1 MCATPKTILRSE
13 IDDGMRQVMGEQAS
27 VCRPAKGEPTTTRTG
42 AHPLVVYQPRGTTRA
57 ERTKNEQKRRRA
69 SVAGTLGSKR
79 TKIAARGNFTS
90 TNRVGD
96 RGSGNTRGHSIA
108 SIARPLS
115 PSAIV
120 GVAMLVQGFG
130 LKGVCSKN
138 NEQCGLRVPNFSR
151 SSNCALCTALAIQIT
166 PVINPHHLQ
175 LTERCAVF
183 PATILQAN
191 PTIQVSGTQ
200 GDLRRDFAE
209 TVLG

>member
-1 MCATPKTILRSE
+1 MKGERCEHGLTECQRDSEAQMCATPKTILRSE

-96 RGSGNTRGHSIA
+96 RGKRERLRSLNCPAAKSVGDHWSGNAGA
-108 SIARPLS
+108 
-115 PSAIV
+115 
-120 GVAMLVQGFG
+120 GFW
-130 LKGVCSKN
+130 
-138 NEQCGLRVPNFSR
+138 
-151 SSNCALCTALAIQIT
+151 A
-166 PVINPHHLQ
+166 
-175 LTERCAVF
+175 
-183 PATILQAN
+183 
-191 PTIQVSGTQ
+191 
-200 GDLRRDFAE
+200 
-209 TVLG
+209 